1 MYKRIIAQIFILL
14 LIFALLP
21 INVMAEN
28 DFDINAKSAILIDA
42 KSGQVIYEKNSH
54 EKLPPASVTKV
65 MTMLLTMEALENNQI
80 DLDDVVTISD
90 RASSMG
96 GSQLYMEPGEQQTV
110 DTLIK
115 GIAVCSAN
123 DACVAMGEYIAGS
136 EELFVKQMNERAA
149 ELGMENT
156 NFVNTN
162 GLTVEGHYTTA
173 YDIALMSRE
182 LLKHPK
188 IHDYLTIWMDTVT
201 VGKPSRTDKTEI
213 GITNTNRLIK
223 TYPGANGIKT
233 GYTDAAKYCLSASA
247 TKGNMT
253 LISVVLGCPTT
264 KVRFAE
270 SAKLLDYG
278 FAAYESLHMASEN
291 QVMGKIRVDKGKS
304 DFINAV
310 AEDNI
315 NILVRKNEKQA
326 IRKEIFLAENI
337 QAPLKKGD
345 IIGELVVYKN
355 DEVYKTFPLVCE
367 TDVEKAGV
375 LSMYYKL
382 FKNII

>member
-1 MYKRIIAQIFILL
+1 MYKKIIAQVFIFL
-14 LIFALLP
+14 LIFSLLP
-21 INVMAEN
+21 TPVMAMNE
-28 DFDINAKSAILIDA
+28 FDINAKSAILVDA
-42 KSGQVIYEKNSH
+42 RSGQVIYEKNPH

-65 MTMLLTMEALENNQI
+65 MTMLLAMEALENKQI
-80 DLDDVVTISD
+80 ALTDTVTISA

-123 DACVAMGEYIAGS
+123 DACVAIGEHIAGS
-136 EELFVKQMNERAA
+136 EELFVNRMNERAA

-162 GLTVEGHYTTA
+162 GLPVEGHYTSA
-173 YDIALMSRE
+173 YDISLMSRE

-188 IHDYLTIWMDTVT
+188 IHEYLTIWMDTVR
-201 VGKPSRTDKTEI
+201 VGKPSRKDKTDI

-233 GYTDAAKYCLSASA
+233 GYTGEAGYCLSASA
-247 TKGNMT
+247 IKGNMT
-253 LISVVLGCPTT
+253 LISVVLGSPTT

-278 FAAYESLHMASEN
+278 FAAYDSIHMASKD
-291 QVMGKIRVDKGKS
+291 QVMGKVRVDKGKA
-304 DFINAV
+304 DYVNAI
-310 AEDNI
+310 AEENI
-315 NILVRKNEKQA
+315 SVLVKKDEKQA
-326 IRKEIFLAENI
+326 IRKEINLAENI
-337 QAPLKKGD
+337 QAPVKKGD

-355 DEVYKTFPLVCE
+355 DEVHKIYPLVCE
-367 TDVEKAGV
+367 IDIEKAGIFS
-375 LSMYYKL
+375 LYFKI
-382 FKNII
+382 FKNIV